1 MSDRDALVLT
11 LVRGLEHAATALD
24 VVNDATRR
32 EVGALLSPKA
42 RQLLAALTAAPTDA
56 AAPLGDAAEAIEATE
71 PKPSIK
77 TMKEIIRSAGLA
89 TADLFDRADIEARY
103 AEAMARLDEA
113 ERLKAQPKK
122 RRHVAESSDD
132 DDVRPRTASG
142 LQAFPEDVLGAVISF
157 ADLPM
162 RFSCVVACRALRDAA
177 AKLSPRLEHAL
188 VLRRY
193 PMLATTGSSPTD
205 ATAPRDLL
213 RTYKRYFR
221 STRRF
226 AQTQPTTTLDEY
238 TLSLEIDVTQA
249 LPQPEG
255 APQRFRRRSVW
266 IGTGTLSGG
275 NSPAFEFTV
284 PADLFQIVDDYV
296 ETGWDLRAN
305 VMASRRIGGRV
316 QVAKLF
322 HGGVAHF
329 PDDQIIMFD
338 WENIPHNRRNKAL
351 GWLQRVHDSEDLY
364 MDPQLALY
372 WDAEAGKVDARF
384 IFSTEHDREDMALSD
399 ACMTLEHF
407 AEWSK

>member
-11 LVRGLEHAATALD
+11 LVRGLEHAATALN

-113 ERLKAQPKK
+113 ERLKGQPKK

-322 HGGVAHF
+322 QGGVADF
-329 PDDQIIMFD
+329 PDDQTIMFE

-364 MDPQLALY
+364 MDPQLSIF
-372 WDAEAGKVDARF
+372 WFAETGTVDARF
-384 IFSTEHDREDMALSD
+384 VFSTENDREDMSLSD

>member
-56 AAPLGDAAEAIEATE
+56 AAPLGDAAEAIEASDPQ
-71 PKPSIK
+71 PKRQK
-77 TMKEIIRSAGLA
+77 ASASKPTG
-89 TADLFDRADIEARY
+89 
-103 AEAMARLDEA
+103 
-113 ERLKAQPKK
+113 KPKK

-255 APQRFRRRSVW
+255 ALQRFRRRSLW

-284 PADLFQIVDDYV
+284 PAGLFEIVDDYV
-296 ETGWDLRAN
+296 ESGWDLRAN

-322 HGGVAHF
+322 QGGVA
-329 PDDQIIMFD
+329 DWDETSIMFE

-364 MDPQLALY
+364 MDAQLALY

-384 IFSTEHDREDMALSD
+384 VFSTEHDREDMALSD
-399 ACMTLEHF
+399 ACDARAFRRVEQVRL
-407 AEWSK
+407 WK

>member
-56 AAPLGDAAEAIEATE
+56 AAPLGDAAEAIEASDPQ
-71 PKPSIK
+71 PKRQK
-77 TMKEIIRSAGLA
+77 ASASKPTG
-89 TADLFDRADIEARY
+89 
-103 AEAMARLDEA
+103 
-113 ERLKAQPKK
+113 KPKK

-132 DDVRPRTASG
+132 DDARPRTASG

-162 RFSCVVACRALRDAA
+162 RFTCVVACGAMRDAA

-193 PMLATTGSSPTD
+193 PMLATTGSTPTD
-205 ATAPRDLL
+205 AQPPRELL

-226 AQTQPTTTLDEY
+226 ALPLPITTLDEY
-238 TLSLEIDVTQA
+238 TFSLELDVNQA
-249 LPQPEG
+249 LPTVEG
-255 APQRFRRRSVW
+255 AQQRFRRRSVW
-266 IGTGTLSGG
+266 IGTGTLSADD
-275 NSPAFEFTV
+275 SPAFSFSV
-284 PADLFQIVDDYV
+284 PNDVYEKVDDYMDR
-296 ETGWDLRAN
+296 GWHLKAK
-305 VMASRRIGGRV
+305 VMASRQVSGGRV
-316 QVAKLF
+316 QIAKLF
-322 HGGVAHF
+322 YGGV
-329 PDDQIIMFD
+329 DDMDYGGVYFSWEII
-338 WENIPHNRRNKAL
+338 PYNRRNKAL
-351 GWLQRVHDSEDLY
+351 DWLLRIHGDHELDVE
-364 MDPQLALY
+364 PQLALY
-372 WDAEAGKVDARF
+372 WNLTRREVRARF
-384 IFSTEHDREDMALSD
+384 AFMTPDDRGDMSLSD

-407 AEWSK
+407 VEWSK

>member
-56 AAPLGDAAEAIEATE
+56 AAPLGDAAEAIEASDPQ
-71 PKPSIK
+71 PKRQK
-77 TMKEIIRSAGLA
+77 ASASKPTG
-89 TADLFDRADIEARY
+89 
-103 AEAMARLDEA
+103 
-113 ERLKAQPKK
+113 KPKK

-132 DDVRPRTASG
+132 DDARPRTASG
-142 LQAFPEDVLGAVISF
+142 LQAFPEDVLGAIIAFV
-157 ADLPM
+157 DLPM
-162 RFSCVVACRALRDAA
+162 RFTCVVACGAMRDAA

-255 APQRFRRRSVW
+255 ALQRFRRRSLW

-284 PADLFQIVDDYV
+284 PAGLFEIVDDYV
-296 ETGWDLRAN
+296 ESGWDLRAN

-322 HGGVAHF
+322 QGGVA
-329 PDDQIIMFD
+329 DWDETSIMFE

-384 IFSTEHDREDMALSD
+384 VFSTEHDREDMALSD

>member
-1 MSDRDALVLT
+1 MSDRDALMLT
-11 LVRGLEHAATALD
+11 LIRGLEGAATATD
-24 VVNDATRR
+24 VVDDATRQQI
-32 EVGALLSPKA
+32 GGLLSPKA
-42 RQLLAALTAAPTDA
+42 RRLLAALSALTDA
-56 AAPLGDAAEAIEATE
+56 AAPRGDAAEAIEE

-113 ERLKAQPKK
+113 ERLKTQPKK
-122 RRHVAESSDD
+122 RRHIAESSDD
-132 DDVRPRTASG
+132 DDARPRTASG

-157 ADLPM
+157 VDLPM
-162 RFSCVVACRALRDAA
+162 RFSCVVACGAMRDAA

-255 APQRFRRRSVW
+255 ALQRFRRRSLW
-266 IGTGTLSGG
+266 IGTGTLSGS

-284 PADLFQIVDDYV
+284 PAGLFEIVDDYV
-296 ETGWDLRAN
+296 ESGWDLRAN

-322 HGGVAHF
+322 QGGVA
-329 PDDQIIMFD
+329 DWDETSIMFE

-384 IFSTEHDREDMALSD
+384 VFSTEHDREDMALSD

>member
-1 MSDRDALVLT
+1 MSDRDALILT
-11 LVRGLEHAATALD
+11 LIRGLEGAATALD
-24 VVNDATRR
+24 VVDDAARQQI
-32 EVGALLSPKA
+32 GGLLSPKA
-42 RQLLAALTAAPTDA
+42 RRLLAALSALTDA
-56 AAPLGDAAEAIEATE
+56 AAPRGDAAEAIEE

-122 RRHVAESSDD
+122 RRLIAESSDD
-132 DDVRPRTASG
+132 DDARPRTASG
-142 LQAFPEDVLGAVISF
+142 LQAFPEDVLGAIIAFV
-157 ADLPM
+157 DLPM
-162 RFSCVVACRALRDAA
+162 RFTCVVACGAMRDAA

-255 APQRFRRRSVW
+255 ALQRFRRRSLW

-284 PADLFQIVDDYV
+284 PAGLFEIVDDYV
-296 ETGWDLRAN
+296 ESGWDLRAN

-322 HGGVAHF
+322 QGGVA
-329 PDDQIIMFD
+329 DWDETSIMFE

-384 IFSTEHDREDMALSD
+384 VFSTEHDREDMALSD

>member
-56 AAPLGDAAEAIEATE
+56 AAPLGDAAEAIEASDPQ
-71 PKPSIK
+71 PKRQK
-77 TMKEIIRSAGLA
+77 ASASKPTG
-89 TADLFDRADIEARY
+89 
-103 AEAMARLDEA
+103 
-113 ERLKAQPKK
+113 KPKK

-132 DDVRPRTASG
+132 DDARPRTASG

-162 RFSCVVACRALRDAA
+162 RFSCVVACGAMRDAA

-193 PMLATTGSSPTD
+193 PMLATTGSTPTD
-205 ATAPRDLL
+205 AQPPRELL

-226 AQTQPTTTLDEY
+226 ALPLPITTLDEY
-238 TLSLEIDVTQA
+238 TFSLELDVNQA
-249 LPQPEG
+249 LPTAEG
-255 APQRFRRRSVW
+255 AQQRFRRRSVW
-266 IGTGTLSGG
+266 IGTGTLSADD
-275 NSPAFEFTV
+275 SPAFSFSV
-284 PADLFQIVDDYV
+284 PNDVYEKVDDYMDR
-296 ETGWDLRAN
+296 GWHLKAK
-305 VMASRRIGGRV
+305 VMASRQVSGGRV
-316 QVAKLF
+316 QIAKLF
-322 HGGVAHF
+322 YGGV
-329 PDDQIIMFD
+329 DDMDYGGVYFSWEII
-338 WENIPHNRRNKAL
+338 PYNRRNKAL
-351 GWLQRVHDSEDLY
+351 DWLLRIHGDHELDVE
-364 MDPQLALY
+364 PQLALY
-372 WDAEAGKVDARF
+372 WNLTRREVRARF
-384 IFSTEHDREDMALSD
+384 AFMTPDDRGDMSLSD

-407 AEWSK
+407 VEWSK

>member
-56 AAPLGDAAEAIEATE
+56 AAPRDNAAEATEATE

-77 TMKEIIRSAGLA
+77 TMKEIIRSAGLT

-255 APQRFRRRSVW
+255 APQRFRRRSLW

-284 PADLFQIVDDYV
+284 PAGLFEIVDDYV
-296 ETGWDLRAN
+296 ESGWDLRAN

-322 HGGVAHF
+322 QGGVA
-329 PDDQIIMFD
+329 DWDETSIMFEC
-338 WENIPHNRRNKAL
+338 ENIPHNRRNKAL

-372 WDAEAGKVDARF
+372 WDAEASKVDARF
-384 IFSTEHDREDMALSD
+384 VFSTEHDREDMALSD

>member
-1 MSDRDALVLT
+1 MSDRDALILT
-11 LVRGLEHAATALD
+11 LIRGLEGAATALD
-24 VVNDATRR
+24 VVDDAARQQI
-32 EVGALLSPKA
+32 GGLLSPKA
-42 RQLLAALTAAPTDA
+42 RRLLAALSALTDA
-56 AAPLGDAAEAIEATE
+56 AAPRGDAAEAIEE

-132 DDVRPRTASG
+132 DDARPRTASG
-142 LQAFPEDVLGAVISF
+142 LQAFPEDVLGAIIAFV
-157 ADLPM
+157 DLPM
-162 RFSCVVACRALRDAA
+162 RFTCVVACRAMRDAA

-213 RTYKRYFR
+213 LTYKRYFR

-255 APQRFRRRSVW
+255 ALQRFRRRSLW

-284 PADLFQIVDDYV
+284 PAGLFEIVDDYV
-296 ETGWDLRAN
+296 ESGWDLRAN

-322 HGGVAHF
+322 QGGVA
-329 PDDQIIMFD
+329 DWDETSIMFE

-384 IFSTEHDREDMALSD
+384 VFSTEHDREDMALSD

>member
-1 MSDRDALVLT
+1 M
-11 LVRGLEHAATALD
+11 E
-24 VVNDATRR
+24 
-32 EVGALLSPKA
+32 
-42 RQLLAALTAAPTDA
+42 
-56 AAPLGDAAEAIEATE
+56 TE
-71 PKPSIK
+71 QKVSVK

-122 RRHVAESSDD
+122 RRLIAESSDD
-132 DDVRPRTASG
+132 DDATPRTASG
-142 LQAFPEDVLGAVISF
+142 LQAFPEDVLGAIIAFV
-157 ADLPM
+157 DLPM
-162 RFSCVVACRALRDAA
+162 RFTCVVACGAMRDAA

-255 APQRFRRRSVW
+255 ALQRFRRRSLW

-284 PADLFQIVDDYV
+284 PAGLFEIVDDYV
-296 ETGWDLRAN
+296 ESGWDLRAN

-322 HGGVAHF
+322 QGGVA
-329 PDDQIIMFD
+329 DWDETSIMFE

-384 IFSTEHDREDMALSD
+384 VFSTEHDREDMALSD

>member
-24 VVNDATRR
+24 ANDVTRR

-56 AAPLGDAAEAIEATE
+56 AAPLGDAAEAIEASDPQ
-71 PKPSIK
+71 PKRQK
-77 TMKEIIRSAGLA
+77 ASASKPTG
-89 TADLFDRADIEARY
+89 
-103 AEAMARLDEA
+103 
-113 ERLKAQPKK
+113 KPKK

-132 DDVRPRTASG
+132 DDARPRTASG
-142 LQAFPEDVLGAVISF
+142 LQAFPEDVLGAIIAFV
-157 ADLPM
+157 DLPM
-162 RFSCVVACRALRDAA
+162 RFTCVVACRALRDAA

-255 APQRFRRRSVW
+255 ALQRFRRRSLW

-284 PADLFQIVDDYV
+284 PAGLFEIVDDYV
-296 ETGWDLRAN
+296 ESGWDLRAN

-322 HGGVAHF
+322 QGGVADF
-329 PDDQIIMFD
+329 PDDQTIMFE

-384 IFSTEHDREDMALSD
+384 VFSTEHDREDMALSD

-407 AEWSK
+407 VEWSK

>member
-24 VVNDATRR
+24 ANDVTRR

-56 AAPLGDAAEAIEATE
+56 AAPLGDAAEAIEASDPQ
-71 PKPSIK
+71 PKRQK
-77 TMKEIIRSAGLA
+77 ASASKPTG
-89 TADLFDRADIEARY
+89 
-103 AEAMARLDEA
+103 
-113 ERLKAQPKK
+113 KPKK

-132 DDVRPRTASG
+132 DDARPRTASG
-142 LQAFPEDVLGAVISF
+142 LQAFPEDVLGAIIAFV
-157 ADLPM
+157 DLPM
-162 RFSCVVACRALRDAA
+162 RFTCVVACRALRDAA

-255 APQRFRRRSVW
+255 ALQRFRRRSLW

-284 PADLFQIVDDYV
+284 PAGLFEIVDDYV
-296 ETGWDLRAN
+296 ESGWDLRAN

-322 HGGVAHF
+322 QGGVADF
-329 PDDQIIMFD
+329 PDDQTIMFE

-384 IFSTEHDREDMALSD
+384 VFSTEHDREDMALSD

>member
-56 AAPLGDAAEAIEATE
+56 AAPLGDAAEAIEASDPQ
-71 PKPSIK
+71 PKRQK
-77 TMKEIIRSAGLA
+77 ASASKPTG
-89 TADLFDRADIEARY
+89 
-103 AEAMARLDEA
+103 
-113 ERLKAQPKK
+113 KPKK

-132 DDVRPRTASG
+132 DDARPRTASG

-162 RFSCVVACRALRDAA
+162 RFTCVVACGAMRDAA

-193 PMLATTGSSPTD
+193 PMLATTGSTPTD
-205 ATAPRDLL
+205 AQPPRELL

-226 AQTQPTTTLDEY
+226 ALPLPITTLDEY
-238 TLSLEIDVTQA
+238 TFSLELDVNQA
-249 LPQPEG
+249 LPTAEG
-255 APQRFRRRSVW
+255 AQQRFRRRSVW
-266 IGTGTLSGG
+266 IGTGTLSADD
-275 NSPAFEFTV
+275 SPAFSFSV
-284 PADLFQIVDDYV
+284 PNDVYEKVDDYMDR
-296 ETGWDLRAN
+296 GWHLKAK
-305 VMASRRIGGRV
+305 VMASRQVSGGRV
-316 QVAKLF
+316 QIAKLF
-322 HGGVAHF
+322 YGGV
-329 PDDQIIMFD
+329 DDMDYGGVYFSWEII
-338 WENIPHNRRNKAL
+338 PYNRRNKAL
-351 GWLQRVHDSEDLY
+351 DWLLRIHGDHELDVE
-364 MDPQLALY
+364 PQLALY
-372 WDAEAGKVDARF
+372 WNLTRREVRARF
-384 IFSTEHDREDMALSD
+384 AFMTPDDRGDMSLSD

-407 AEWSK
+407 VEWSK

>member
-56 AAPLGDAAEAIEATE
+56 AAPLGDAAEAIEASDPQ
-71 PKPSIK
+71 PKRQK
-77 TMKEIIRSAGLA
+77 ASASKPTG
-89 TADLFDRADIEARY
+89 
-103 AEAMARLDEA
+103 
-113 ERLKAQPKK
+113 KPKK

-132 DDVRPRTASG
+132 DDARPRTASG
-142 LQAFPEDVLGAVISF
+142 LQAFPEDVLGAIIAFV
-157 ADLPM
+157 DLPM
-162 RFSCVVACRALRDAA
+162 RFTCVVACRALRDAA

-255 APQRFRRRSVW
+255 ALQRFRRRSLW
-266 IGTGTLSGG
+266 IGTGTVSGG

-284 PADLFQIVDDYV
+284 PAGLFEIVDDYV
-296 ETGWDLRAN
+296 ESGWDLRAN

-322 HGGVAHF
+322 QGGVA
-329 PDDQIIMFD
+329 DWDETSIMFE

-384 IFSTEHDREDMALSD
+384 VFSTEHDREDMALSD

>member
-24 VVNDATRR
+24 VVNDVTRR

-56 AAPLGDAAEAIEATE
+56 AAPLGDAAEAIEASDPQ
-71 PKPSIK
+71 PKRQK
-77 TMKEIIRSAGLA
+77 ASASKPTG
-89 TADLFDRADIEARY
+89 
-103 AEAMARLDEA
+103 
-113 ERLKAQPKK
+113 KPKK

-132 DDVRPRTASG
+132 DDARPRTASG
-142 LQAFPEDVLGAVISF
+142 LQAFPEDVLGAIIAFV
-157 ADLPM
+157 DLPM
-162 RFSCVVACRALRDAA
+162 RFTCVVACGAMRDAA

-255 APQRFRRRSVW
+255 ALQRFRRRSLW

-284 PADLFQIVDDYV
+284 PAGLFEIVDDYV
-296 ETGWDLRAN
+296 ESGWDLRAN

-322 HGGVAHF
+322 QGGVA
-329 PDDQIIMFD
+329 DWDETSIMFE

-364 MDPQLALY
+364 MDAQLALY

-384 IFSTEHDREDMALSD
+384 VFSTEHDREDMALSD

-407 AEWSK
+407 VEWSK